1 MDTVEDITLPNSDD
15 RKALRALVPALV
27 EACPDMYEMA
37 SGIARDIL
45 DRHGIKDLEPEQVY
59 WHRFHSAQSSPH
71 TFTGWE
77 HLFETP
83 RESMTLP
90 QLVIQRFSVHDQDN
104 GDLLDSDAGFYTAG
118 PDAGTYNETN
128 EVRLHSSDVLKE
140 FWAINF
146 ADRYRQKVD
155 SFWSKHGTTFR
166 TLAKCTF
173 LAKAMEDRESGRLS
187 DDNFRV
193 AVKAVAGNVSW
204 PVTRQMLEDGALSPD
219 GLRVGLL
226 KIGGFVATDILCIV
240 DGKGG
245 AILYVPGEIWGVHAL
260 QSARDLHW
268 WVLSQTRK
276 PSDRK
281 RFMAHFQVADHDIM
295 EDTSWRAVAK
305 RRWLWFLG
313 PLTGIVSELWRTP
326 HIENVGLNHVLD
338 LLVSTWDSDDHALV
352 AHTGEALDMDIF
364 SFLSTATHAR
374 MISDAEFMMHSNGDL
389 RKKLWIGYL
398 SAFNRMFGPMAAVG
412 WPVALAVV
420 GAGIA
425 SVGLQ
430 IDQAVNGKTPQ
441 ARKAAVTGAIFTAI
455 DTLFNATFIKGSG
468 RLPEIAET
476 DTLIASQET
485 VAETGLSIAAEEK
498 LAAAA
503 EARSPLPDLAE
514 IAPKQVLPAQPE
526 DFLAS
531 FKIVPAEGTRI
542 EAGNPRFK
550 EIIQTASGKQYIY
563 MRRASGNGFYQVRYV
578 EQLRGWVIIDPANPY
593 SFYRNV
599 PVRLNEARQWEP
611 VARPGLRGGMKMFGE
626 WPWGH
631 TADPL
636 PDISTQP
643 MPYDVP
649 GSSSTAL
656 QPLAEAR
663 VDDFPLDSVDGSDR
677 LYQAFKSTRRSLYDD
692 AITFYAAPNP
702 PPRPI
707 LPAFKPGTSFSEMSK
722 RVLKETPGLV
732 IGQDNATAGARQ
744 VLIANLKVM
753 SKQKVKTLYLDHLLT
768 DFHQLDLDAFH
779 KSGKMPPA
787 LEDYLKTL
795 DSRFGSD
802 PASPHAYTEL
812 VRAAQKNH
820 IRVQAL
826 DCMVSRRF
834 PLMEHTSD
842 ISSRKM
848 MNYFSDTVIRAD
860 QAARGAHRWVA
871 LVDQERASTFEN
883 VAGLSELEGAASLR
897 VEEVS
902 LAPTRGITTDPGK
915 KVFDLLRRPVD
926 LIKSDLRL
934 QLEAPDTITTAR
946 TLDEALPR
954 RGMFMVQVESGQS
967 MLIHRSGDGQL
978 VNTPIQQDE
987 GGIFVTR
994 PRWASVTG
1002 RHFESIQALS
1012 EALEDEGLSLTRVR
1026 IDPKAVPGKPPAV
1039 DAPQTSPAA
1048 SASSAKQMPFPS
1060 STVTDSPQV
1069 TSPYDIP
1076 PQYRVALTEAVIG
1089 HEPRLLSDAFTVSES
1104 AEAYANFKTLRKQL
1118 QQDAV
1123 RFYADLRLPQRP
1135 TVAPLDPA
1143 SSAPTLIARLLQE
1156 FPGLVFGE
1164 SHSEVGAKQFLIDN
1178 MQTLA
1183 SNGVKTIYLEHLL
1196 TDFHQAAL
1204 DNFAR
1209 TSVMPRDLEWYL
1221 ISQDLGHLT
1230 DPSGR
1235 YTFLNLVLESNKHG
1249 IRVQAI
1255 DCMASYKLDGMYTRE
1270 LAIRQKMMNFHAR
1283 TVISADQAAKGT
1295 HRWVALM
1302 GNSHSNTFEGV
1313 AGVSELEGGV
1323 GLRVEDVAQGHSSG
1337 IEPDPGR
1344 TFLDDSG
1351 DSAGLVKGDLRL
1363 QVETP
1368 WYAQTKSELEK
1379 LLARP
1384 GMYTLKREPRQTF
1397 LCHRSR
1403 ENQIVLTPIEF
1414 ESGRFFIE
1422 RPSWPNLHEKRFDSI
1437 DALLKAID
1445 QRGMKLAGW
1454 SKRL

>member
-1 MDTVEDITLPNSDD
+1 MDTTNDITLPNSDD

-37 SGIARDIL
+37 CAIARDIL

-59 WHRFHSAQSSPH
+59 WHRFRAAQSSPR

-104 GDLLDSDAGFYTAG
+104 ADLLDSDAGFYTAG
-118 PDAGTYNETN
+118 PQASTYNETN
-128 EVRLHSSDVLKE
+128 EVRLHSSDVLKA

-155 SFWSKHGTTFR
+155 SFWNKHGTTFR

-187 DDNFRV
+187 DDNFKV
-193 AVKAVAGNVSW
+193 AVKAIAGNVSW
-204 PVTRQMLEDGALSPD
+204 PVTRKMLEDEALPPD

-226 KIGGFVATDILCIV
+226 KIGGFVATDILCIT

-260 QSARDLHW
+260 QNARDLHW
-268 WVLSQTRK
+268 WVLSQIRT

-305 RRWLWFLG
+305 RRWLGLLE
-313 PLTGIVSELWRTP
+313 PMIGIVSELWRAP

-338 LLVSTWDSDDHALV
+338 LLVSTWDSDDHTLV
-352 AHTGEALDMDIF
+352 AHTGDALDKDIF
-364 SFLSTATHAR
+364 SFLSTATQAR
-374 MISDAEFMMHSNGDL
+374 MISDAEFMMHTNGDL

-398 SAFNRMFGPMAAVG
+398 NAFNRMFGPMAAVG

-425 SVGLQ
+425 NVGLQ

-441 ARKAAVTGAIFTAI
+441 ARKAAVTGALFTAI

-476 DTLIASQET
+476 DTVIASQE
-485 VAETGLSIAAEEK
+485 AIAQTGLSIAAEEK

-503 EARSPLPDLAE
+503 AARSPLPDLAQ

-531 FKIVPAEGTRI
+531 FKTVPGEGTRI
-542 EAGNPRFK
+542 EAGNLKFQD
-550 EIIQTASGKQYIY
+550 IIQTASGKQYIY
-563 MRRASGNGFYQVRYV
+563 MRRASGDGFYQVRYV
-578 EQLRGWVIIDPANPY
+578 EQMRGWVIIDPANPH

-599 PVRLNEARQWEP
+599 PVRLNEARQWET
-611 VARPGLRGGMKMFGE
+611 VARPGLRGGMKIFGE

-636 PDISTQP
+636 PDVSTEP

-649 GSSSTAL
+649 GSSRTTM

-663 VDDFPLDSVDGSDR
+663 VDDFPLDSVKGSDR
-677 LYQAFKSTRRSLYDD
+677 LYQAFKTTRRSLYDD
-692 AITFYAAPNP
+692 AINFYAAPNQ
-702 PPRPI
+702 PPRPTV
-707 LPAFKPGTSFSEMSK
+707 PALKTGTSFSDMSK
-722 RVLKETPGLV
+722 RVLKEAPGLV
-732 IGQDNATAGARQ
+732 IGQDNATSGARQ
-744 VLIANLKVM
+744 VLIDNLKVM

-768 DFHQLDLDAFH
+768 DFHQLDLDTFH
-779 KSGKMPPA
+779 KTGKMSPA
-787 LEDYLKTL
+787 LEDYLKFL
-795 DSRFGSD
+795 DSRFGTD

-812 VRAAQKNH
+812 VRTAQKNH

-826 DCMVSRRF
+826 DCMASRRF
-834 PLMEHTSD
+834 PLMEQTSE

-871 LVDQERASTFEN
+871 LVDQERASTMGN
-883 VAGLSELEGAASLR
+883 VSGLSELEGAVSLR
-897 VEEVS
+897 VEEVDPG
-902 LAPTRGITTDPGK
+902 LVRGITTDPGK
-915 KVFDLLRRPVD
+915 KIFDLLKRPVD
-926 LIKSDLRL
+926 QIKSDLRL
-934 QLEAPDTITTAR
+934 QLEAPAPLTTAR

-954 RGMFMVQVESGQS
+954 AGMFMLKVENGQS
-967 MLIHRSGDGQL
+967 MLVHRSGNGQL
-978 VNTPIQQDE
+978 VNTPVQQDG

-994 PRWASVTG
+994 PRWTSISG
-1002 RHFESIQALS
+1002 RHFESVQALCQ
-1012 EALEDEGLSLTRVR
+1012 ALEDEGLSLMRVR
-1026 IDPKAVPGKPPAV
+1026 IDPKAPPGRSPV
-1039 DAPQTSPAA
+1039 VGEPQPTPSA
-1048 SASSAKQMPFPS
+1048 SAGSATGMSAPA
-1060 STVTDSPQV
+1060 STVTDTPQV
-1069 TSPYDIP
+1069 ASPYDIP
-1076 PQYRVALTEAVIG
+1076 PQHRQALTEAVNG
-1089 HEPRLLSDAFTVSES
+1089 HEPLLLSDAFAVNES
-1104 AEAYANFKTLRKQL
+1104 AEAYADFKSLRAQL

-1123 RFYADLRLPQRP
+1123 RFYADPPLPPRP
-1135 TVAPLDPA
+1135 AIPPLDPA
-1143 SSAPTLIARLLQE
+1143 SSGPTIIARLFEE
-1156 FPGLVFGE
+1156 FSGLVVGE
-1164 SHSEVGAKQFLIDN
+1164 SHSEIGAKQFLIDN

-1183 SNGVKTIYLEHLL
+1183 RNGVKTIYLEHLL

-1209 TSVMPRDLEWYL
+1209 TSVMPRSLEWYL

-1230 DPSGR
+1230 DPTGR
-1235 YTFLNLVLESNKHG
+1235 YTFLNLVIESNKHG

-1255 DCMASYKLDGMYTRE
+1255 DCMASYQLGGMNTRE

-1283 TVISADQAAKGT
+1283 TVISADQAARGA

-1313 AGVSELEGGV
+1313 AGVSELEGAA
-1323 GLRVEDVAQGHSSG
+1323 GLRVEDVAQGHSNG
-1337 IEPDPGR
+1337 IEPDPGK
-1344 TFLDDSG
+1344 TFFDDNG
-1351 DSAGLVKGDLRL
+1351 ASAGVARGDLRL

-1368 WYAQTKSELEK
+1368 WYAQTKAELEK
-1379 LLARP
+1379 LLTRP
-1384 GMYTLKREPRQTF
+1384 GMYTLKREPRQTL

-1403 ENQIVLTPIEF
+1403 ENQMVQTPIEF

-1422 RPSWPNLHEKRFDSI
+1422 RPSWPTLHEKRFDSI
-1437 DALLKAID
+1437 DALLKALD
-1445 QRGMKLAGW
+1445 QRGMTLAGW
-1454 SKRL
+1454 SKPL

>member
-1 MDTVEDITLPNSDD
+1 MDTTNDITLPNSDD

-37 SGIARDIL
+37 CAIARDIL
-45 DRHGIKDLEPEQVY
+45 DRHGIRGLEPEQVY
-59 WHRFHSAQSSPH
+59 WHRFRAAQSSPR

-77 HLFETP
+77 HLFEVP

-104 GDLLDSDAGFYTAG
+104 ADLLDSDAGFYSAG

-128 EVRLHSSDVLKE
+128 EVRLHSSDVLKA

-193 AVKAVAGNVSW
+193 AVKAIAGNVSW
-204 PVTRQMLEDGALSPD
+204 PVTRKMLEVEVLPPD

-226 KIGGFVATDILCIV
+226 KIGGFVATDILCIS

-245 AILYVPGEIWGVHAL
+245 VILYVPGEIWGVHAL
-260 QSARDLHW
+260 QNARDLHW
-268 WVLSQTRK
+268 WVLSQIRK

-295 EDTSWRAVAK
+295 EDTSWRAVAN
-305 RRWLWFLG
+305 RRWLWVLG
-313 PLTGIVSELWRTP
+313 PLAGIVSELWRAP
-326 HIENVGLNHVLD
+326 HIENVGLSHVLD
-338 LLVSTWDSDDHALV
+338 LLVSTWDSNDHTLV
-352 AHTGEALDMDIF
+352 AHTGEALDKDIF
-364 SFLSTATHAR
+364 SFLSTATQAR

-398 SAFNRMFGPMAAVG
+398 SAFNRMFGPLAAVG

-441 ARKAAVTGAIFTAI
+441 ARKAAVTGAIFSAI

-476 DTLIASQET
+476 NTVIASQESI
-485 VAETGLSIAAEEK
+485 AETGLSITTEEK
-498 LAAAA
+498 LSAAAA
-503 EARSPLPDLAE
+503 IRSPLPELAE

-531 FKIVPAEGTRI
+531 FKTVPTEASRI
-542 EAGNPRFK
+542 EAGNPKFK
-550 EIIQTASGKQYIY
+550 EIIRTPSGKQYIY
-563 MRRASGNGFYQVRYV
+563 MRRASGDGFYQVRYV
-578 EQLRGWVIIDPANPY
+578 GQLRGWVIIDPANPY

-611 VARPGLRGGMKMFGE
+611 VARPGLRGGMKIFGE

-636 PDISTQP
+636 PEVSTEP

-649 GSSSTAL
+649 GASRTTM

-663 VDDFPLDSVDGSDR
+663 VDDFPLDSVNGSDR
-677 LYQAFKSTRRSLYDD
+677 LYQTFKSTRRNLYDD
-692 AITFYAAPNP
+692 AINFYAAPNQ
-702 PPRPI
+702 PPRPP
-707 LPAFKPGTSFSEMSK
+707 LPAFKSGTSFSEMSK

-732 IGQDNATAGARQ
+732 IGQDNTTGARQ
-744 VLIANLKVM
+744 VLIDNLKVM
-753 SKQKVKTLYLDHLLT
+753 SKQKVKTLYMDHLLT
-768 DFHQLDLDAFH
+768 DFHQVDLDAFH
-779 KSGKMPPA
+779 KTGKMSPA
-787 LEDYLKTL
+787 LEDYLKLL
-795 DSRFGSD
+795 DSRLDTD
-802 PASPHAYTEL
+802 PASAHTYTEL
-812 VRAAQKNH
+812 VRSAQKNH

-826 DCMVSRRF
+826 DCMASRRF
-834 PLMEHTSD
+834 PLMEQTSD

-860 QAARGAHRWVA
+860 QAARGSHRWVA

-883 VAGLSELEGAASLR
+883 VPGLSELVGAASLR
-897 VEEVS
+897 VEAVS
-902 LAPTRGITTDPGK
+902 LDPIRGITVDPGK
-915 KVFDLLRRPVD
+915 KVFDLLQRPVD

-934 QLEAPDTITTAR
+934 QLHATAATTTAR

-954 RGMFMVQVESGQS
+954 KGMFMVQVERGQL
-967 MLIHRSGDGQL
+967 MLVHRSGNGQL
-978 VNTPIQQDE
+978 VNTPVQRDE

-994 PRWASVTG
+994 PRWTSVTG

-1012 EALEDEGLSLTRVR
+1012 EALEDEGLSLRRVR
-1026 IDPKAVPGKPPAV
+1026 IDPKAIPGK
-1039 DAPQTSPAA
+1039 SPAIGEPPIPSV
-1048 SASSAKQMPFPS
+1048 SASSAQRMPFPS
-1060 STVTDSPQV
+1060 STVTDTPQV
-1069 TSPYDIP
+1069 TSPYDIL
-1076 PQYRVALTEAVIG
+1076 PQHRQALTEAVIG
-1089 HEPRLLSDAFTVSES
+1089 HEPRLLSDEFTVSES
-1104 AEAYANFKTLRKQL
+1104 AEAYANFKALRKRL
-1118 QQDAV
+1118 LQDAI

-1135 TVAPLDPA
+1135 VATPLDPA
-1143 SSAPTLIARLLQE
+1143 SSGPTIIARLFEE
-1156 FPGLVFGE
+1156 FSGLVVGE
-1164 SHSEVGAKQFLIDN
+1164 SHSEIGAKQFLIDN

-1183 SNGVKTIYLEHLL
+1183 RHGVKTIYLEHLL

-1209 TSVMPRDLEWYL
+1209 TSVMPRNLEWYL

-1255 DCMASYKLDGMYTRE
+1255 DCMASYKLDGMQTYE

-1283 TVISADQAAKGT
+1283 TVISADQTTRGT

-1313 AGVSELEGGV
+1313 AGVSELEGAI
-1323 GLRVEDVAQGHSSG
+1323 GLRVEDVAQGHSNG

-1344 TFLDDSG
+1344 TFLDHSG
-1351 DSAGLVKGDLRL
+1351 ASAGLAKGDLRL

-1368 WYAQTKSELEK
+1368 WYAQTRPELEK

-1384 GMYTLKREPRQTF
+1384 GLYTLKREPRQTF

-1403 ENQIVLTPIEF
+1403 ENRMVLTPIEF

-1437 DALLKAID
+1437 HALLKALD

-1454 SKRL
+1454 SKPL